1 MTMSHADQLRNLIPV
16 NSLKQDNFNELA
28 ASALVQTVPAGAI
41 LFEEGDTD
49 HQSVYLLEGEVHLA
63 SANNEQV
70 RTVQGGTEDARYA
83 LAQLKPRQVTGT
95 TTTNSVVVRVD
106 SELLDRLLTWDQV
119 SGIEVVEMDGDDDTD
134 WMLAILRSPTFEKL
148 PAVNANEMFARM
160 EAVPVKA
167 HEVIIRQG
175 DKGDYYY
182 LIRVGKCAVSQ
193 KDAAGKVGIVNQL
206 GPGDQFG
213 EEALLS
219 DAPRNATIMMT
230 TDGVL
235 MRLAKQDFL
244 QLLKAP
250 LIDWV
255 EQKEA
260 EAMLAQGTGLLDVRT
275 SEEFARGAIRSAL
288 NVPLYQIRTVVPELE
303 PDKKYIVYCQTGS
316 RSAIAAFML
325 NQRGFDTYALKGG
338 LSALHK
344 RPKTGSNA

>member
-16 NSLKQDNFNELA
+16 NSLAEDNFNELA
-28 ASALVQTVPAGAI
+28 ASALVQTVPAGTI

-49 HQSVYLLEGEVHLA
+49 HQSVYLLEGEVRLA
-63 SANNEQV
+63 SANSEQV
-70 RTVQGGTEDARYA
+70 RAIQGGTDDARYA
-83 LAQLKPRQVTGT
+83 MAQLKPRQVTGT
-95 TTTNSVVVRVD
+95 TNVDSVVVRVD

-134 WMLAILRSPTFEKL
+134 WMLAMLRSPTFEKL

-160 EAVPVKA
+160 ETVPVKA

-182 LIRVGKCAVSQ
+182 LIREGKCAVSQ
-193 KDAAGKVGIVNQL
+193 KDSAGKVGIVNQL

-260 EAMLAQGTGLLDVRT
+260 ETMLAQGAGLLDVRT
-275 SEEFARGAIRSAL
+275 SEEFARGAIRSAR
-288 NVPLYQIRTVVPELE
+288 NVPLYRIRTVVPELE

-325 NQRGFDTYALKGG
+325 NQRGLDTCALKGG
-338 LSALHK
+338 LSALQK
-344 RPKTGSNA
+344 LPESGRNA